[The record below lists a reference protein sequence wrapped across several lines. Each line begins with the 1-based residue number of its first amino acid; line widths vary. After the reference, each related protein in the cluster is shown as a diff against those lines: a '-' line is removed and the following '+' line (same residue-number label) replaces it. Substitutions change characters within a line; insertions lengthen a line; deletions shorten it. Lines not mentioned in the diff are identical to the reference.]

1 VLLTI
6 TRRKEI
12 SMPEAC
18 IDIPV
23 ENIAG
28 MIKEMGKRE
37 LETLCLLL
45 TDQGLELQ
53 KRKDELDSGTVQP
66 ISRDEV
72 FDV

>member
-1 VLLTI
+1 MAQM
-6 TRRKEI
+6 
-12 SMPEAC
+12 S

-28 MIKEMGKRE
+28 MINRMDVKE

-45 TDQGLELQ
+45 NNEGQELLR
-53 KRKDELDSGTVQP
+53 RKKETETKGSKFL
-66 ISRDEV
+66 SRDEV

>member
-1 VLLTI
+1 MAQV
-6 TRRKEI
+6 
-12 SMPEAC
+12 S

-28 MIKEMGKRE
+28 MINRMDEKE

-45 TDQGLELQ
+45 NDEGLELLR
-53 KRKDELDSGTVQP
+53 RKKDAETKDFKFL
-66 ISRDEV
+66 SRDEV

>member
-1 VLLTI
+1 
-6 TRRKEI
+6 
-12 SMPEAC
+12 MPEVC
-18 IDIPV
+18 VDIPV

-28 MIKEMGKRE
+28 MIKEMGRSE

-45 TDQGLELQ
+45 TDLGLELQ
-53 KRKDELDSGTVQP
+53 KRKSEMDSGTVQP